1 MTLGSLRRRI
11 EGSLGQA
18 LVESALILPVVL
30 FIIFGIIEG
39 GLIVAGLQSA
49 NFWSNRGA
57 QDLAQTGVDPVKGD
71 EAALTAVRQSLLA
84 STQLFV
90 VDAIEVR
97 PVTPDGQPVST
108 AGPPNFGSTPVDRF
122 DLGGNQLPRGL
133 NEVPWVARNASP
145 ANADYGGVIVHYHYR
160 YRAGIL
166 GRQLDLTS
174 IGVARLVTQSS
185 IPPLLDPVPP
195 SRVPTNAFANLR
207 HADCQGHN
215 ASATLV
221 GFVYVVPGSDARG
234 GFFIH
239 INLRKSQFAAS
250 DPTTD
255 RLRNQHYQVYLYPAD
270 KGIPPTGCGRGDPN
284 PVLAGTSADA
294 VLDTDADG
302 NGDAQLL
309 IPQAQVA
316 QYSWLKAPGTFTV
329 ELGSPSTK
337 RLRFDALDDE
347 ITSDVVQAP

>member
-1 MTLGSLRRRI
+1 MTLGNFRRRI

-18 LVESALILPVVL
+18 MVESALILPVVL

-49 NFWSNRGA
+49 NFWTDRGA
-57 QDLAQTGVDPVKGD
+57 QDMAQTGADPVKGD
-71 EAALTAVRQSLLA
+71 AAAVKAVSRSLLA
-84 STQLFV
+84 TTQLFV

-97 PVTPDGQPVST
+97 PVSPDGQPIST
-108 AGPPNFGSTPVDRF
+108 ATPNTTPVDRY
-122 DLGGNQLPRGL
+122 DIAGNVLPRSG
-133 NEVPWVARNASP
+133 NEVPWVARNANP
-145 ANADYGGVIVHYHYR
+145 ATADYGGVIVRYHYR

-174 IGVARLVTQSS
+174 VGVARLVTQAS
-185 IPPLLDPVPP
+185 IPPLLDPIPP
-195 SRVPTNAFANLR
+195 SRVPANAFATLR

-215 ASATLV
+215 ASATPV
-221 GFVYVVPGSDARG
+221 GFVYVVPGGDARG

-239 INLRKSQFAAS
+239 INVRKSEFAPG
-250 DPTTD
+250 DPTAD

-294 VLDTDADG
+294 VVDTDADG
-302 NGDAQLL
+302 NGDAELL
-309 IPQAQVA
+309 IPQVQVA
-316 QYSWLKAPGTFTV
+316 QYQWLKAPGTFTV

-337 RLRFDALDDE
+337 RLRFDTLDDE
-347 ITSDVVQAP
+347 MTSDVVLAP